1 MMTLA
6 SGRSMLVSPTLE
18 MSSTLLTKRELS
30 ELLSEVEALVRLKD
44 SMTFIRSSYTV
55 SPQMKGACSSSA

>member
-18 MSSTLLTKRELS
+18 MKSTALPCFALKAPSAPSRSSSGVAPWMAKRENFF
-30 ELLSEVEALVRLKD
+30 E
-44 SMTFIRSSYTV
+44 
-55 SPQMKGACSSSA
+55 